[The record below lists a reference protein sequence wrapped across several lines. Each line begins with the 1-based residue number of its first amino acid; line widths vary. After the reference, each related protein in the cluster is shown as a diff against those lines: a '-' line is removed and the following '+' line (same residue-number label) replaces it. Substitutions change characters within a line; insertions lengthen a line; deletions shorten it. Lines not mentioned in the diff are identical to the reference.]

1 MKKIILVAL
10 MFTFAA
16 PALADSKVG
25 PQTKL
30 DCDQIKQLVDK
41 QKQAV
46 QVQDD
51 KHNDAP
57 VKKAE

>member
-1 MKKIILVAL
+1 MKKVILVAV
-10 MFTFAA
+10 MFAFAA
-16 PALADSKVG
+16 PAFADSKVG

-46 QVQDD
+46 QTQDEN
-51 KHNDAP
+51 HNETP
-57 VKKAE
+57 VKKAQ